1 MVDDATWAGILKTD
15 GRGRDLVGAVL
26 QVKDKS
32 GNVIEE
38 WTTDGTRHEMRAV
51 LNPDETYILHEVSA
65 PEGYFLSEDLE
76 FTAGQRVIMEDIKQ
90 TDLTV
95 GKLSDIQEQI
105 AGQNIIFCRVQ
116 CFRSW
121 IRTIMCWTSGLPR
134 MHSTSSARF

>member
-65 PEGYFLSEDLE
+65 PE
-76 FTAGQRVIMEDIKQ
+76 DISFPRILNSLP
-90 TDLTV
+90 DSV
-95 GKLSDIQEQI
+95 S
-105 AGQNIIFCRVQ
+105 
-116 CFRSW
+116 SW
-121 IRTIMCWTSGLPR
+121 R
-134 MHSTSSARF
+134 TSSRQI